1 MYTPTPIITNQ
12 VTLSHDILA
21 LAEVLAM
28 NTHDVWADGRIKEG
42 WTYGKMRDDIKK
54 THPCLVPYEDLP
66 ESEKEY
72 DRATS
77 LETIKVILSLGYV
90 ISKGS

>member
-1 MYTPTPIITNQ
+1 MYTPTPITTNQ
-12 VTLSHDILA
+12 VTLSHDIKA
-21 LAEVLAM
+21 LAEVLAK
-28 NTHDVWADGRIKEG
+28 NTHDVWARGRIKEG
-42 WTYGKMRDDIKK
+42 WTYGKERDDIKK

-90 ISKGS
+90 ISKN